1 MIRIISFL
9 KKINNGIAVIA
20 GLALLACI
28 TLIILDIVLR
38 EIGISFSGS
47 EEISGYVMAAVTSWG
62 VCYGLTV
69 KAHVRIDFLREKGNL
84 LISSLFDLIAL
95 AALSYVAVYLAYYAI
110 PVLSKT
116 LKSGALSN
124 TAMEIPLYLP
134 QSIWLAGWIW
144 FAISSSVLLIISIIL
159 VIQGKY
165 EIVDKNIGTGGDL

>member
-1 MIRIISFL
+1 MIHIISFL
-9 KKINNGIAVIA
+9 RKINNGIAIIA

-38 EIGISFSGS
+38 EFGISFSGS

-62 VCYGLTV
+62 ICYGLTV
-69 KAHVRIDFLREKGNL
+69 KAHVRIDFLREKSNSF
-84 LISSLFDLIAL
+84 IRSLFDLIAL

-110 PVLSKT
+110 PVLTKT

-124 TAMEIPLYLP
+124 TAMEVPLYLP

-144 FAISSSVLLIISIIL
+144 FAISSSLLLIISLIL
-159 VIQGKY
+159 VLQGKY
-165 EIVDKNIGTGGDL
+165 QLVHKNIGIGDES